1 MDFPIKGGVG
11 VITGAASG
19 IGAALAI
26 NLAGRG
32 MNLAIADRN
41 EAGLAATAAAARA
54 HRVKVSEH
62 VLDVTDTEAVDAL
75 PEAVLAEHGRVS
87 LLVNNAGVALIG
99 TFDEVSLTDF
109 AWVMDVNFWGPV
121 RLTRAFMYAL
131 HRESAAHMVNISSIF
146 GIIGPP
152 GNVPYAASKFA
163 IRGFSEALRHEL
175 IGSNITLTVVHPGGV
190 RTSVADSARLSQGID
205 PERARAATAEFNKLL
220 RTQPADAAEQIARAV
235 AKRKGR
241 LLIGSDARMI
251 DRIQRL
257 FPTTYWK
264 RIARDRTNVAAAI
277 TGQDGAARNG

>member
-87 LLVNNAGVALIG
+87 LLV
-99 TFDEVSLTDF
+99 TDF